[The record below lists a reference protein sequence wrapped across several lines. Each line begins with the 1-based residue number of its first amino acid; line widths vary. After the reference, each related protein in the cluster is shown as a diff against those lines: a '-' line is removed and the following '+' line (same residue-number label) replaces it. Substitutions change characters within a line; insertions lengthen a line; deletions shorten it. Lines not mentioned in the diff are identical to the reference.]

1 MILHVDGNS
10 FYASCEQIYRP
21 DLRGKP
27 VVVLSNNDGVIIA
40 LNREA
45 KACGLKR
52 GDVYFKIE
60 HECTSHGVT
69 VFSSNYTLY
78 ADISRRITTI
88 YREYAPEIEEYSIDE
103 SFLFFDGCSWP
114 RQEFVD
120 IGLEIRQRILKEVGM
135 PVCVGAAP
143 TKTLAKLY
151 NKRAKEHGGVFVYDE
166 AGVDELLESTKV
178 GDIWGIGPARAE
190 TLLHLG
196 IRNARQLRDMPLYD
210 AKKKMT
216 IQGYATVQELRGI
229 QCIDRVVRESRE
241 CVTSSR
247 QFSQRVYDIPTLESA
262 IVQYTQIAV
271 ERLRAQHSEA
281 KALILYLSTCN
292 YYVNDPDQ
300 QYTNSVYVELTRET
314 SYTADFV
321 KAAAIGLR
329 RIYREGYGYKTVM
342 VTLCK
347 ITGAAMQGNLFIDP
361 LEDVK
366 KRAVMKAVDRVTRSY
381 GRDALVLAKGAAAG
395 DAWQMR
401 RQFLSPCWT
410 TDINAVP
417 GVV

>member
-27 VVVLSNNDGVIIA
+27 VAVLSNNDGVIIA
-40 LNREA
+40 LNKEA
-45 KACGLKR
+45 KAAGLKR

-60 HECTSHGVT
+60 HECATHGVT

-78 ADISRRITTI
+78 ADISRRMTSI

-103 SFLFFDGCSWP
+103 SFLFFNGCNWP
-114 RQEFVD
+114 REDFVAM
-120 IGLEIRQRILKEVGM
+120 GHEIKRRVLKEVGM

-143 TKTLAKLY
+143 TKTLSKLY

-166 AGVDELLESTKV
+166 PGVDALLEDTCC
-178 GDIWGIGPARAE
+178 GDIWGIGAARAE
-190 TLLHLG
+190 TLLHMG

-210 AKKKMT
+210 AKKKLT
-216 IQGYATVQELRGI
+216 VQGYATVQELRGI
-229 QCIDRVVRESRE
+229 PCFDRVERNSRE

-281 KALILYLSTCN
+281 KALVLYLSTCN

-300 QYTNSVYVELTRET
+300 QYTNSVYVELVRET

-321 KAAAIGLR
+321 KAASIGLR
-329 RIYREGYGYKTVM
+329 RIFREGYGYKTVM

-347 ITGAAMQGNLFIDP
+347 ITPAAMQGNLFVDP

-366 KRAVMKAVDRVTRSY
+366 KRAVMNAVDRVTHSY
-381 GRDALVLAKGAAAG
+381 GRDALGLAKGAAAG
-395 DAWQMR
+395 TAWQMK
-401 RQFLSPCWT
+401 RQFLSLCWT
-410 TDINAVP
+410 TDIRSIPAVL
-417 GVV
+417 

>member
-27 VVVLSNNDGVIIA
+27 VAVLSNNDGVIIA

-45 KACGLKR
+45 KEAGLKR
-52 GDVYFKIE
+52 GDVYFKVA
-60 HECTSHGVT
+60 HECASRGVT

-78 ADISRRITTI
+78 ADISRRITSI

-114 RQEFVD
+114 RREFVD
-120 IGLEIRQRILKEVGM
+120 MGHEIKRRIMKEVGM

-143 TKTLAKLY
+143 TKTLSKLY

-166 AGVDELLESTKV
+166 AGVDALLESTPA
-178 GDIWGIGPARAE
+178 GDIWGIGPSRAE
-190 TLLHLG
+190 MLLHLG
-196 IRNARQLRDMPLYD
+196 IRNAKQLRDMPLYD

-229 QCIDRVVRESRE
+229 QCLDRVVRNSRE

-292 YYVNDPDQ
+292 YYANDPDQ
-300 QYTNSVYVELTRET
+300 QYTNSVYVELVRET

-321 KAAAIGLR
+321 KAAAAGLR
-329 RIYREGYGYKTVM
+329 RIYRDGYGYKTVI

-347 ITGAAMQGNLFIDP
+347 ITPAAMQGNLFIDP

-366 KRAVMKAVDRVTRSY
+366 KRAVMQAVDRVTRSY
-381 GRDALVLAKGAAAG
+381 GRESLSLAKGAAAG
-395 DAWQMR
+395 DAWQMS

-410 TDINAVP
+410 TDICAVP

>member
-27 VVVLSNNDGVIIA
+27 VAVLSNNDGVIIA
-40 LNREA
+40 LNKEA
-45 KACGLKR
+45 KAAGLKR
-52 GDVYFKIE
+52 GDVYFKVA
-60 HECTSHGVT
+60 HECASRGVT

-103 SFLFFDGCSWP
+103 SFLFFNGCNWP
-114 RQEFVD
+114 RQDFVD
-120 IGLEIRQRILKEVGM
+120 MGFEIKRRILKEVGM

-151 NKRAKEHGGVFVYDE
+151 NKRAKEHDGVFVYD
-166 AGVDELLESTKV
+166 AANVDELLESTKA
-178 GDIWGIGPARAE
+178 GDIWGIGPSRAE
-190 TLLHLG
+190 MLLHVG

-229 QCIDRVVRESRE
+229 QCIDKVERESRE

-292 YYVNDPDQ
+292 YYTNDPDQ
-300 QYTNSVYVELTRET
+300 QYTNSVYVELVRET

-329 RIYREGYGYKTVM
+329 RIYRDGYGYKTVM
-342 VTLCK
+342 VTLCR
-347 ITGAAMQGNLFIDP
+347 ITPAAMQGNLFVDP

-366 KRAVMKAVDRVTRSY
+366 KRAVMQAVDRVTRSY
-381 GRDALVLAKGAAAG
+381 GRNALGLAKGNAAG

-410 TDINAVP
+410 TDISAVP
-417 GVV
+417 VVC